1 MDCCL
6 LDKRY
11 SLCGYYLAVERSEM
25 LMNNTE
31 MKRMLPIGI
40 EYFPDLIT
48 GKFYYVDKTLLMQEL
63 LENLSKVTLFT
74 RPRRFGKSLN
84 MSMLQSFFEI
94 GTDPTLFDGLSIS
107 KETALCDEHMG
118 KYPVISISLKSMDGK
133 DFDEA
138 YGMYD
143 TLINQEAVRH
153 IYLMDSPKIS
163 KYEKAQLDELLKG
176 GCSTEKLRNSLW
188 LLSSL
193 LYKHYG
199 RKVIILIDEYDVP
212 LAKAYE
218 RGYYDEMVILIRG
231 LFERTLKTNN
241 NMFFAVLTGCMRVAK
256 ESIFTGLNN
265 LEVQSITGS
274 AFNEFFG
281 FSDAEVK
288 KMLAYYGLDD
298 HYDSIKAW
306 YDGYL
311 FGDEYVYCPWS
322 VLKYVKEIRNKPK
335 QQPINYWA
343 NTSGNDIIRKLLNIA
358 TPTTKRDIERL
369 IAGETLTKKIY
380 PEMTYAE
387 IDQSIDHIWSL
398 LFTTGYLT
406 CEPFENGSVSNVVK
420 LKIPNEEVCTTFE
433 DQIVQWCNDRVQ
445 LDPKR
450 YTEFIQAFGDADVQK
465 INEMFNGY
473 LRETIGI
480 RDTFVKKETKENFYH
495 GFLLAILNFSGE
507 WEVSSNVEAGDGF
520 SDIQLSYVHKPVGIV
535 IELKYGKSANLD
547 ADCTEAMNQIEKMH
561 YTDGLK
567 NKGYTHIYKYGVA
580 CYKKQCKVVMEE
592 EIVGE

>member
-1 MDCCL
+1 MAGCQ

-25 LMNNTE
+25 LMNNAE
-31 MKRMLPIGI
+31 MKKMLPIGI
-40 EYFPDLIT
+40 ENFPDLIT
-48 GKFYYVDKTLLMQEL
+48 GKYYYVDKTLLIQEL

-94 GTDPTLFDGLSIS
+94 GIDPTLFDGLYIS
-107 KETALCDEHMG
+107 RETALCDEHMG

-138 YGMYD
+138 YSMCATTLQSEARRFKD
-143 TLINQEAVRH
+143 TVRQST
-153 IYLMDSPKIS
+153 I
-163 KYEKAQLDELLKG
+163 LDDDDKSQYNALLAEEL
-176 GCSTEKLRNSLW
+176 STDKVRNSLW

-218 RGYYDEMVILIRG
+218 RGYYDQMVILIRG

-265 LEVQSITGS
+265 LEVQSVTGS

-311 FGDEYVYCPWS
+311 FGDEYIYCPWS
-322 VLKYVKEIRNKPK
+322 ALKYVKELRSNPK

-369 IAGETLTKKIY
+369 IAGEILTKKIY

-433 DQIVQWCNDRVQ
+433 EQIVQWCNDRVQ

-473 LRETIGI
+473 LRETISI
-480 RDTFVKKETKENFYH
+480 RDTFVKEETKENFYH

-535 IELKYGKSANLD
+535 IELKYGKSGNLD
-547 ADCTEAMNQIEKMH
+547 ADCTAAMNQIEDKH

-567 NKGYTHIYKYGVA
+567 EKGYTHIYKYGIA
-580 CYKKQCKVVMEE
+580 CYKKQCKVVMEK
-592 EIVGE
+592 EIVE

>member
-1 MDCCL
+1 
-6 LDKRY
+6 
-11 SLCGYYLAVERSEM
+11 
-25 LMNNTE
+25 MNKNE
-31 MKRMLPIGI
+31 IKKKLPVGI
-40 EYFPDLIT
+40 ENFEKLRQLDY
-48 GKFYYVDKTLLMQEL
+48 YYVDKTGMIKDLLLNMSE
-63 LENLSKVTLFT
+63 VTLFT

-94 GTDPTLFDGLSIS
+94 GTDPTLFAGLNIS
-107 KETALCDEHMG
+107 QETALCDEYMG

-138 YGMYD
+138 YSMCAT
-143 TLINQEAVRH
+143 TLQAEARRFKDMVRQST
-153 IYLMDSPKIS
+153 I
-163 KYEKAQLDELLKG
+163 LDDDDKSQYNALLA
-176 GCSTEKLRNSLW
+176 EKLSADKVRNSLW

-199 RKVIILIDEYDVP
+199 KQVIILIDEYDVP

-218 RGYYDEMVILIRG
+218 RGYYDDMVILIRG

-265 LEVQSITGS
+265 LTIQSITS
-274 AFNEFFG
+274 KRYDEYFG
-281 FSDAEVK
+281 FTEDEAK
-288 KMLAYYGLDD
+288 KMLAYYGFEEC
-298 HYDSIKAW
+298 YEEIKRW

-311 FGDEYVYCPWS
+311 FGNEYVYCPWS
-322 VLKYVKEIRNKPK
+322 L
-335 QQPINYWA
+335 INYLFDRCEDSELPPQNHWA
-343 NTSGNDIIRKLLNIA
+343 NTSGNDIIRKLLNRA
-358 TPTTKRDIERL
+358 TPTTKREIEQL
-369 IAGETLTKKIY
+369 IAGETLTKQLY

-387 IDQSIDHIWSL
+387 IEQSIDHLWSL

-406 CEPFENGSVSNVVK
+406 CEPGATGSKRIVLK
-420 LKIPNEEVCTTFE
+420 LRIPNEEVCTTFE
-433 DQIVQWCNDRVQ
+433 EQIVQWCKDRVQ

-465 INEMFNGY
+465 IDEMFNGY
-473 LRETIGI
+473 LRETVGI

-520 SDIQLSYVHKPVGIV
+520 SDIQLCHVHKPVGIV
-535 IELKYGKSANLD
+535 IELKYGKSGNLD
-547 ADCTEAMNQIEKMH
+547 ADCTAAMNQIDEMH

-567 NKGYTHIYKYGVA
+567 KKGYTHIYKYGVA
-580 CYKKQCKVVMEE
+580 CYRKQCKVVMEE
-592 EIVGE
+592 EVVGN

>member
-1 MDCCL
+1 MNN
-6 LDKRY
+6 
-11 SLCGYYLAVERSEM
+11 SEM
-25 LMNNTE
+25 
-31 MKRMLPIGI
+31 KKKLPVGI
-40 EYFPDLIT
+40 ENFEKLRQLDY
-48 GKFYYVDKTLLMQEL
+48 YYVDKTGMVKDLLLNMSE
-63 LENLSKVTLFT
+63 VTLFT

-94 GTDPTLFDGLSIS
+94 GTDPTLFDGLNIS
-107 KETALCDEHMG
+107 QETALCDEHMG

-138 YGMYD
+138 YSMCAT
-143 TLINQEAVRH
+143 TLQAEVRRFKDMVRQST
-153 IYLMDSPKIS
+153 I
-163 KYEKAQLDELLKG
+163 LDDDDKSQYNALLA
-176 GCSTEKLRNSLW
+176 EKLSADKVRNSLW

-199 RKVIILIDEYDVP
+199 KQVIILIDEYDVP

-265 LEVQSITGS
+265 LEVQTITGS

-288 KMLAYYGLDD
+288 KMLAYYGLEN

-322 VLKYVKEIRNKPK
+322 VLKYVKEIRKKPK

-343 NTSGNDIIRKLLNIA
+343 NTSENDIIRKLLNKA
-358 TPTTKRDIERL
+358 TPTTKREIEQL

-387 IDQSIDHIWSL
+387 IDQSIDHLWSL

-406 CEPFENGSVSNVVK
+406 CEPFENGSVTNMVK

-433 DQIVQWCNDRVQ
+433 EQIVQWCNDRVQ

-450 YTEFIQAFGDADVQK
+450 YNEFIQAFGDADVQK
-465 INEMFNGY
+465 IDEMFNGY

-480 RDTFVKKETKENFYH
+480 RDTFVKKETQENFYH

-547 ADCTEAMNQIEKMH
+547 ADCITAMNQIEKMH

-567 NKGYTHIYKYGVA
+567 NKGYTHIYKYGIA
-580 CYKKQCKVVMEE
+580 CYRKQCKVVMEE
-592 EIVGE
+592 EIVE

>member
-1 MDCCL
+1 MNN
-6 LDKRY
+6 
-11 SLCGYYLAVERSEM
+11 SEM
-25 LMNNTE
+25 
-31 MKRMLPIGI
+31 KKMLPIGI

-94 GTDPTLFDGLSIS
+94 GTDPTLFDGLNIS
-107 KETALCDEHMG
+107 QETALCDKHMG

-138 YGMYD
+138 YSMCA
-143 TLINQEAVRH
+143 TTIQAEARRFKNMVRQST
-153 IYLMDSPKIS
+153 I
-163 KYEKAQLDELLKG
+163 LDDDDKSQYNALLA
-176 GCSTEKLRNSLW
+176 EKLSADKVRNSLW

-199 RKVIILIDEYDVP
+199 KQVIILIDEYDVP

-265 LEVQSITGS
+265 LEVQSVTGS

-288 KMLAYYGLDD
+288 KMLAYYGLEN

-322 VLKYVKEIRNKPK
+322 VLKYVKEIRKKPK

-343 NTSGNDIIRKLLNIA
+343 NTSGNDIIRKLLNKA
-358 TPTTKRDIERL
+358 TPTTKKELELL

-387 IDQSIDHIWSL
+387 IDQSIDHLWSL

-406 CEPFENGSVSNVVK
+406 CEPFENGSVTNMVK

-433 DQIVQWCNDRVQ
+433 EQIVQWCNDRVQ
-445 LDPKR
+445 LDPKL
-450 YTEFIQAFGDADVQK
+450 YNEFIQAFGDADVQK
-465 INEMFNGY
+465 IDEMFNGY

-480 RDTFVKKETKENFYH
+480 RDTFVKKETQENFYH

-520 SDIQLSYVHKPVGIV
+520 SDIQLGYVHKPVGIV

-547 ADCTEAMNQIEKMH
+547 ADCTAAMNQIEKMH

-567 NKGYTHIYKYGVA
+567 NKGYTHIYKYGIA
-580 CYKKQCKVVMEE
+580 CYRKQCKVVMEE
-592 EIVGE
+592 EIVE

>member
-1 MDCCL
+1 MNN
-6 LDKRY
+6 
-11 SLCGYYLAVERSEM
+11 SEM
-25 LMNNTE
+25 
-31 MKRMLPIGI
+31 KKKLPVGI
-40 EYFPDLIT
+40 ENFEKLRQLDY
-48 GKFYYVDKTLLMQEL
+48 YYVDKTGMVKDLLLNMSE
-63 LENLSKVTLFT
+63 VTLFT

-94 GTDPTLFDGLSIS
+94 GTDPTLFDGLNIS
-107 KETALCDEHMG
+107 QETALCDEHMG

-138 YGMYD
+138 YSMCAT
-143 TLINQEAVRH
+143 TLQAEVRRFKDMVRQST
-153 IYLMDSPKIS
+153 I
-163 KYEKAQLDELLKG
+163 LDDDDKSQYNALLA
-176 GCSTEKLRNSLW
+176 EKLSADKVRNSLW

-199 RKVIILIDEYDVP
+199 KQVIILIDEYDVP

-265 LEVQSITGS
+265 LEVQTITGS

-288 KMLAYYGLDD
+288 KMLAYYGLEN

-322 VLKYVKEIRNKPK
+322 VLKYVKEIRKKPK

-343 NTSGNDIIRKLLNIA
+343 NTSENDIIRKLLNKA
-358 TPTTKRDIERL
+358 TPTTKREIEQL

-387 IDQSIDHIWSL
+387 IDQSIDHLWSL

-406 CEPFENGSVSNVVK
+406 CEPFENGSVTNMVK

-433 DQIVQWCNDRVQ
+433 EQIVQWCNDRVQ
-445 LDPKR
+445 HDPKR
-450 YTEFIQAFGDADVQK
+450 YNEFIQAFGDADVQK
-465 INEMFNGY
+465 IDEMFNGY

-480 RDTFVKKETKENFYH
+480 RDTFVKKETQENFYH

-547 ADCTEAMNQIEKMH
+547 ADCTAAMNQIEKMH

-567 NKGYTHIYKYGVA
+567 NKGYTHIYKYGIA
-580 CYKKQCKVVMEE
+580 CYRKQCKVVMEE
-592 EIVGE
+592 EIVE